1 MNGTAAADVLLVN
14 GRILTMDPAD
24 SVQEAVAV
32 RGQRVLATGRDAA
45 VGALA
50 GPATRV
56 IDLGGK
62 TVIPGI
68 VDAHAHMDREGL
80 KNLSPGLEG
89 VRSIADILA
98 VIRRE
103 AAGRPPGEW
112 VVTMPIGDRPHYIGI
127 PGSLAERRYP
137 NRRDLDAVAP
147 DHPVYIRGIWPAWN
161 VPPSVSVTNSRALE
175 LAGVTR
181 ETRSPD
187 PSVVIER
194 DATGEPTGVF
204 VDHNAYPIVEHTLM
218 RVVPRFTP
226 ADRVRAL
233 RESMRLY
240 NGVGTTSVCE
250 SHGVADEVLRA
261 YKVLWDAQQMTVR
274 ARLVLSPAWAPSSDA
289 AAEMGRS
296 AVLFAGSG
304 FGDDML
310 RVGGVFIQLGGKAH
324 VARACAAELP
334 FTGWAGFVVSHNPPS
349 RFRELV
355 ELAAQHEIRVYT
367 VAPAREELEE
377 VLDAFEAVN
386 KRHPIAGRRWALV
399 HARDVD
405 ADHVVRLGR
414 LGVVCETIPLTHLWL
429 RGARYVSNPAGAARV
444 VPHVDFLRADL
455 PFALGTDN
463 KPYNPFHTMWAAVTR
478 RDRESGACIG
488 PEQRLTRKQALRAFT
503 MGGAFFAGEETVKG
517 SLERGKLADLAV
529 LSADPL
535 EGPDDGL
542 RELRAHL
549 TMVGGRIVH
558 DDGVIAS

>member
-1 MNGTAAADVLLVN
+1 VTVAADVLFVH

-32 RGQRVLATGRDAA
+32 RGQRVQALGRDADIR
-45 VGALA
+45 ALA
-50 GPATRV
+50 GPSTRV
-56 IDLGGK
+56 IDLRGK

-80 KNLSPGLEG
+80 KNLHPGLQG

-103 AAGRPPGEW
+103 AAGRSPGEW
-112 VVTMPIGDRPHYIGI
+112 VVTMPVGDRPNYIGI

-161 VPPSVSVTNSRALE
+161 VPPSVSVANSRALE

-194 DATGEPTGVF
+194 DAAGEPTGVF
-204 VDHNAYPIVEHTLM
+204 VDHNGYPIVEHTLM

-250 SHGVADEVLRA
+250 SHGVAEEVVRA
-261 YKVLWDAQQMTVR
+261 YKVLWDAEQMTVR
-274 ARLVLSPAWAPSSDA
+274 ARLVLSPAWTPVSDA
-289 AAEMGRS
+289 AAEIARL
-296 AVLFAGSG
+296 APLFAGPG

-310 RVGGVFIQLGGKAH
+310 RVGGVFIQLGGEAH
-324 VARACAAELP
+324 VARACEAALP
-334 FTGWAGFVVSHNPPS
+334 FTGWAGFVVTHNPPS
-349 RFRELV
+349 RFRDLV

-367 VAPAREELEE
+367 VAPAKDELEE
-377 VLDAFEAVN
+377 VLDAFEAVS
-386 KRHPIAGRRWALV
+386 KQHRIAGRRWALV

-405 ADHVVRLGR
+405 TDQLVRLVR

-429 RGARYVSNPAGAARV
+429 RGARYVGDPRQAARA
-444 VPHVDFLRADL
+444 VPHVDFLRSGL
-455 PFALGTDN
+455 PFSLGTDN
-463 KPYNPFHTMWAAVTR
+463 KPYNPFHTLWAAVTR
-478 RDRESGACIG
+478 QERESGTCVG
-488 PEQRLTRKQALRAFT
+488 PEQRLTRQEALRAFT
-503 MGGAFFAGEETVKG
+503 MGGAFFAGEEAVKG
-517 SLERGKLADLAV
+517 SLEPGKLADLAV
-529 LSADPL
+529 LSANPL
-535 EGPDDGL
+535 EGSDDDL
-542 RELRAHL
+542 RDLRAHL
-549 TMVGGRIVH
+549 TMVGGRVVH
-558 DDGVIAS
+558 DDGGIAS

>member
-1 MNGTAAADVLLVN
+1 VTVAADVLLVH

-24 SVQEAVAV
+24 SVREAVAV
-32 RGQRVLATGRDAA
+32 RGQRVQALGRD
-45 VGALA
+45 GDLRALA
-50 GPATRV
+50 GPSTRV
-56 IDLGGK
+56 IDLRGK

-80 KNLSPGLEG
+80 KNLYPGLEG
-89 VRSIADILA
+89 VRSIADVLA

-112 VVTMPIGDRPHYIGI
+112 VVTMPIGDRPNYTGV

-137 NRRDLDAVAP
+137 DRRDLDAVAP

-161 VPPSVSVTNSRALE
+161 VPPSVSVANSRALA

-187 PSVVIER
+187 PSVEIER
-194 DATGEPTGVF
+194 DATGEPTGVI
-204 VDHNAYPIVEHTLM
+204 VDRNAYPIVEHTLM
-218 RVVPRFTP
+218 RVVPRFMP

-250 SHGVADEVLRA
+250 SHGVAEEVLRA

-274 ARLVLSPAWAPSSDA
+274 ARLVLSPAWTPASDA
-289 AAEMGRS
+289 ASEMARL
-296 AVLFAGSG
+296 ALLFAGPG

-310 RVGGVFIQLGGKAH
+310 RVGGVFIQLGGEPH
-324 VARACAAELP
+324 VARACADALP
-334 FTGWAGFVVSHNPPS
+334 FTGWAGFVVTHISPP

-355 ELAAQHEIRVYT
+355 GLAAQHEIRVYT
-367 VAPAREELEE
+367 VAPARDELEE
-377 VLDAFEAVN
+377 VLDVFEAVN
-386 KRHPIAGRRWALV
+386 KEHPLGGRRWALV

-405 ADHVVRLGR
+405 PDQIARLVR

-429 RGARYVSNPAGAARV
+429 RGARYVRDPAQAARA
-444 VPHVDFLRADL
+444 VPHVDFLRSGL
-455 PFALGTDN
+455 RFALGTDN
-463 KPYNPFHTMWAAVTR
+463 KPYNPFQTLWAAVTR
-478 RDRESGACIG
+478 EERESGTCVG
-488 PEQRLTRKQALRAFT
+488 PEQRLTRQQALRAFT
-503 MGGAFFAGEETVKG
+503 IDGAFFAGEEAVKG
-517 SLERGKLADLAV
+517 SLEPGKLADLAV
-529 LSADPL
+529 LTADPL
-535 EGPDDGL
+535 EGPDDDL
-542 RELRAHL
+542 RHVRAHL